1 MFSFQRGGGSIDLL
15 FAGSSPSQGPAG
27 QVTRGALSA
36 SWLRPAPPP
45 PPSPLVGHREERS
58 ERRCG
63 APHPRAAVQRFPP
76 SPDRLA
82 ASQPGF
88 CGRAGIPAESRG
100 ARRCRLLLA
109 GLCGAEPRARCAFP
123 ALPAGGGGGG
133 GFPPLHPGCNSC
145 PAAVSQRSC
154 GSGQGVQEGSGVP
167 GHGALPGAAG
177 GCAWGERS
185 RARLCCRLA
194 SSGGSG

>member
-45 PPSPLVGHREERS
+45 PHPRSSGTARSGARGAAGPRTHVPPCNASLRPQTASRHRSPGFAAARGSRLSPGERGGAGCCSLGCAGPNRAPGAPSPL
-58 ERRCG
+58 
-63 APHPRAAVQRFPP
+63 
-76 SPDRLA
+76 
-82 ASQPGF
+82 
-88 CGRAGIPAESRG
+88 
-100 ARRCRLLLA
+100 CR
-109 GLCGAEPRARCAFP
+109 P
-123 ALPAGGGGGG
+123 GGG

>member
-45 PPSPLVGHREERS
+45 PPSPLVGRREERS

-63 APHPRAAVQRFPP
+63 APRPRAAVQRFPP

-123 ALPAGGGGGG
+123 ALPAGGGEEG
-133 GFPPLHPGCNSC
+133 GFLPSIPAVTPAPLPFPSV
-145 PAAVSQRSC
+145 AV
-154 GSGQGVQEGSGVP
+154 GQGRACRRASGVP